1 MYQRTCGLARSHV
14 CFNVLFMASSLIY
27 LFLDCLFL
35 SIGVI
40 VIPQVVFVGLKPHK
54 AGIWHSDTRRL
65 ALTWR
70 PAANHIGNPISRGG
84 PVVRSADDCDH
95 LREEN
100 AGLRAQINSLI
111 SGNPEIKSQV
121 SQLLEEHAALA
132 RLAQAAGEYIPSFIE
147 DDLTVDLETE
157 ANASDAAFLDQ
168 DVLFEIEGDETL
180 VFKFQNASVVSNNLV
195 SSSMASSSDKWSYGS
210 AATTTGSGML
220 VPASP
225 VASKNKS
232 AKELAIG
239 VCNEAVDNHVP
250 SDIVKGKE
258 DWLYITV
265 PSKLV
270 AGGKAMLYFNKE
282 QSQVLQHQ
290 QSVELYTKFNNWEL
304 DMGTSDRIDMQPL
317 GSLGPGTNFYKA
329 ELTIPTDAYEMN
341 FIFSNKD
348 GLYDNNE
355 SQNYSLPID
364 GEMTQKKWIDTAP
377 ERAEAEFLKR
387 KEQERIAAEK
397 AEKER
402 EVAALEQD
410 AQKAQDMVTSIK
422 TEYDTLTQNA
432 STSFRSDSGEQVIVS
447 EQKTTRGA
455 EHVKILYNKSA
466 TCLAEVDTKLNPIML
481 RVGHNG
487 WQNPVDLQL
496 KAVKAK
502 QSKQADSETG
512 EWWEA
517 SIKVPLD
524 ALALNM
530 VFFSGDIFDNNNQ
543 NDYSIFVDRGKDV
556 AEWADSI
563 LQPLRKKV
571 TDARRQKEKEDK
583 ELQEK
588 KMIERQAIRVC

>member
-1 MYQRTCGLARSHV
+1 M
-14 CFNVLFMASSLIY
+14 
-27 LFLDCLFL
+27 
-35 SIGVI
+35 
-40 VIPQVVFVGLKPHK
+40 FVGLKPHK

-70 PAANHIGNPISRGG
+70 PAANHIYNPTSRGC
-84 PVVRSADDCDH
+84 PIVRSADDCDH

-100 AGLRAQINSLI
+100 ADLRAQINSLI
-111 SGNPEIKSQV
+111 SENPEIKSQV

-147 DDLTVDLETE
+147 DDLAVDLETE
-157 ANASDAAFLDQ
+157 ANVSDAAFQDQ

-180 VFKFQNASVVSNNLV
+180 VFKFQSASAVSNNLV
-195 SSSMASSSDKWSYGS
+195 SSSMASSSGKWSYGS
-210 AATTTGSGML
+210 AATTTGSGMS
-220 VPASP
+220 VPGSP

-232 AKELAIG
+232 AKELAIDA
-239 VCNEAVDNHVP
+239 CNKAVDEHVP
-250 SDIVKGKE
+250 SETVKGKE
-258 DWLYITV
+258 DWLFITV

-282 QSQVLQHQ
+282 QSQALQQ
-290 QSVELYTKFNNWEL
+290 QQNVELYAKFNNWEL
-304 DMGTSDRIDMQPL
+304 DMDTSDRIDMQPL
-317 GSLGPGTNFYKA
+317 GSLVPGTNFYNA
-329 ELTIPTDAYEMN
+329 ELTVPTDAYEMN

-348 GLYDNNE
+348 GVYDNNE
-355 SQNYSLPID
+355 SQNYSLPVN

-387 KEQERIAAEK
+387 KEQERIAAER

-410 AQKAQDMVTSIK
+410 SRKAQDMVTFIK
-422 TEYDTLTQNA
+422 TEYDSLTRNA
-432 STSFRSDSGEQVIVS
+432 SASFRSDSGDQVIVS

-466 TCLAEVDTKLNPIML
+466 TCLAGVDTETNPITL

-496 KAVKAK
+496 KPVKAK
-502 QSKQADSETG
+502 QSKQAFSETG

-563 LQPLRKKV
+563 LQPLKKKV